1 MKKRYVVSLDEGT
14 TSARAV
20 LIDAQGKV
28 AGSAQRVFPQHYPH
42 PGWVEHSPRDI
53 LSAQLGALTELLV
66 SRGLGSDD
74 LDSLGITN
82 QRETTVVWNRET
94 GDPVCNAIVWQCR
107 RTAPLIDSLCGDPD
121 VARAVTAKTGLVPDA
136 YFSASKIRWILDS
149 VPGVRRDAE
158 AGKTRVRYHRLVA
171 DMGAHGRCGARDRRD
186 EREPHPAVRHTRHA
200 LGSVVVRAVRRA
212 DEHAARGAALIGGLR
227 RDGRVGGRCRRCS
240 HLRRCGR
247 PAIGA
252 VRPVLL

>member
-107 RTAPLIDSLCGDPD
+107 RTAPLIDSICGDPD
-121 VARAVTAKTGLVPDA
+121 VARAVTAK
-136 YFSASKIRWILDS
+136 KIGR
-149 VPGVRRDAE
+149 
-158 AGKTRVRYHRLVA
+158 
-171 DMGAHGRCGARDRRD
+171 AH
-186 EREPHPAVRHTRHA
+186 V
-200 LGSVVVRAVRRA
+200 
-212 DEHAARGAALIGGLR
+212 
-227 RDGRVGGRCRRCS
+227 
-240 HLRRCGR
+240 
-247 PAIGA
+247 
-252 VRPVLL
+252 